1 MDPADERLDNLR
13 EHALQAAGGLAQ
25 GEQALVAVLRDIER
39 EKGRAA
45 DSYRA
50 VVRSLAAA
58 LEARDGYTGG
68 HSDEVHQLAVEV
80 ARRLGLAPAQVDEI
94 RTVALLHDIG
104 KIGIPDGILH
114 KPTRLDA
121 DEWDLMRQHP
131 VIGERILRPLPGLS
145 AVATAVRHE
154 HERWDG
160 GGYPDGLAGE
170 DIPLASRVVLAC
182 DAWHALVSDRPYRR
196 ALPHDAAMAEL
207 VGGSGTQFDPDV
219 VSALVDCIENPA
231 ADVVDDDDGEAETSL
246 AAALESGDGGEES
259 RLQAELRALI
269 TVSAAVA
276 AVHRLDD
283 VIETAAEEARRA
295 LGAGSLSI
303 LKLELEPL
311 QLRVLINVGELAP
324 NEVRN
329 PDDEVYL
336 LDDYPRASR
345 MVEEARPHLIDVA
358 DPAIDPIERDLLLEL
373 GKVSAA
379 AVPIVFADRVWGEIY
394 ATRSAGEPPFT
405 ERSVRFLQTICGQV
419 AAAIGRAEMF
429 SRVAELA
436 YEDYLTGLANR
447 RALDEFLERAV
458 ADAVSTDGDLSLI
471 LCDVDD
477 LKRINDDRGHGAGD
491 AALVRV
497 AEALRGTVDGRP
509 DTMVARISGDE
520 FCIVLEHTGAQA
532 ARSIAEAALRH
543 LADDFEDPV
552 TLSAGIASIGTGAR
566 RPADLMRAADAALYT
581 AKRTGRRRVYVAR
594 SDDARQPVKPE
605 RRAELRARA
614 AANLHRMLEDGIA
627 RLDATQGT
635 PLERLDAVMAVV
647 ADAID
652 ASAWLISH
660 TARASRSIVALHG
673 VDSRE
678 ARLSGVRFDAG
689 MEEFELDDYPA
700 TDSIQVAGGSFT
712 VHVDDPQADV
722 SERQLLQGLGV
733 ASVVA
738 VAVPGEHGCWLAELY
753 GDERTL
759 DPRAVEPYL
768 RLLCGEAVRGA
779 VTAPAPATR

>member
-1 MDPADERLDNLR
+1 
-13 EHALQAAGGLAQ
+13 
-25 GEQALVAVLRDIER
+25 
-39 EKGRAA
+39 
-45 DSYRA
+45 
-50 VVRSLAAA
+50 
-58 LEARDGYTGG
+58 
-68 HSDEVHQLAVEV
+68 
-80 ARRLGLAPAQVDEI
+80 
-94 RTVALLHDIG
+94 LLHDIG

-121 DEWDLMRQHP
+121 TEWDLMRQHP

-196 ALPHDAAMAEL
+196 ALPHHDALAEL
-207 VGGSGTQFDPDV
+207 RGGSGTQFDPGV
-219 VSALVDCIENPA
+219 VAALIDCIENPSQESG
-231 ADVVDDDDGEAETSL
+231 DEEAEADTSL
-246 AAALESGDGGEES
+246 AAVLESGNGGEES
-259 RLQAELRALI
+259 QLQAELRALI

-295 LGAGSLSI
+295 LGAGSLAI
-303 LKLELEPL
+303 LKLEIEQLH
-311 QLRVLINVGELAP
+311 LRVLINVGELAP
-324 NEVRN
+324 GEERY
-329 PDDEVYL
+329 PADESYAL
-336 LDDYPRASR
+336 ADYPRANR
-345 MVEEARPHLIDVA
+345 MVEEARPHLIHVD
-358 DPAIDPIERDLLLEL
+358 DPATDAIERDLLIGL

-394 ATRSAGEPPFT
+394 ATRATGEPPFT

-429 SRVAELA
+429 TRVAELA

-447 RALDEFLERAV
+447 RALDEFLERAAAETV
-458 ADAVSTDGDLSLI
+458 EGDDDLSLI

-497 AEALRGTVDGRP
+497 AEALRTTVDGRP
-509 DTMVARISGDE
+509 DTLVARISGDE

-532 ARSIAEAALRH
+532 ARSITESALRH

-552 TLSAGIASIGTGAR
+552 TLSAGIASVGTGAR

-594 SDDARQPVKPE
+594 SEDARRTVEPE
-605 RRAELRARA
+605 RRAELRART
-614 AANLHRMLEDGIA
+614 AANLHRMIEDGIA
-627 RLDATQGT
+627 RLDATT
-635 PLERLDAVMAVV
+635 PGAPLPRLDAVMAVV
-647 ADAID
+647 AEAID

-660 TARASRSIVALHG
+660 TAHESRKIVALHG

-689 MEEFELDDYPA
+689 MEEFDLDDYPA
-700 TDSIQVAGGSFT
+700 TAAIQMTGGSFT

-722 SERQLLQGLGV
+722 RERQLLHGLGV

-738 VAVPGEHGCWLAELY
+738 VAVPGEHGCWLGELY